1 MLTRASLRFY
11 AATNVMVVIG
21 VAVAVAVLAGALLVG
36 SSVRQSLREIALGRL
51 GATDVVVSS
60 PTFFRAALADD
71 LAGRVPAAPLIVF
84 SGAVV
89 HDESRRTAGRVMV
102 YGIDERFGRFHGVDG
117 LAVSGRDALV
127 SPALARELGARAGDS
142 VTVRVAKPT
151 DIPLST
157 LQGRREDAG
166 ERLRLTVSRVLDDT
180 SLAEFSLD
188 PSQGPVFAIYVPMAR
203 LQRDLE
209 LGDRVNTLL
218 VKAPAANPQS
228 ILKDVVAPV
237 AALDDVALRVRRTP
251 AGDTIVESRG
261 GLMPPALVEAI
272 EGQAAREQ
280 RAIVPAL
287 TYVANAIRIGDR
299 SVPYSTVTAID
310 LPAGDLYGGG
320 RPSGLPSAQDEPKGS
335 SPPVPRQPP
344 LWLNEWAA
352 NDLGAHIGDEVTLDY
367 YLWSDQD
374 GLQTARAT
382 FTLRGIVPLAGIGG
396 DRTLTPDYPGISDAE
411 DITSWDPPFPVDL
424 KQVRRRDEDYWDTWG
439 AAPKAIIP
447 LAEGQRLW
455 GSRFGNLSSLRIAK
469 GAAPFNPPIDPVAAG
484 FIARSVRAEA
494 LAASEGT
501 TDFGQYFLYFSFFLV
516 VSALLLAYLFF
527 ALGLEQ
533 RSREVGLLSS
543 VGFSPARIRGAFI
556 REGAV
561 LATVGA
567 LVGAAASVAYAAFI
581 MYGLRTWWVGA
592 VGTTALRLHVAP
604 EFVIA
609 GAAGACA
616 AGLLALWFGIRS
628 MVKRST
634 RALLLGA
641 VEITSAAAAGWR
653 LLVITGLLVITCLLL
668 VGAGSTQSI
677 DPTAAFFG
685 AGACAL
691 TAGLCTSA
699 LLLRRRG
706 GAGTYAQSP
715 WAVARLGM
723 AQIATRPARTVL
735 SLSLVAFACFVL
747 VSVGAFR
754 KDSTGPDD
762 SVGGGK
768 PLGLP
773 KTSGTGGY
781 TLLAESVAPLMHD
794 PNSPSG
800 RAELG
805 MEPDDPVLANT
816 RISRFRLR
824 PGDEASCLTLYKP
837 TNPRIIAPEAR
848 FLDEPRFSFNAS
860 LASTDEERAN
870 PWRLLS
876 KKFDDGAIPAI
887 ADQTTLMYSLHIG
900 VGDDFVLAPDSPS
913 PTRLRIVASL
923 ADSMLQ
929 SELIIGEDA
938 FIKLFPRNEGYRVWL
953 IDTPVP
959 DAAAVTAHLE
969 DRLSD
974 FGLDVEDAALRWA
987 SYHRVENTYL
997 ATFQALG
1004 ALGLLLGTV
1013 GLGAV
1018 LARNVLERKRELAL
1032 LRAVGYSPRHIR
1044 IMVLSESFALVLPGV
1059 LLGTISAVLAVTPAI
1074 RERAQAVPIVELGG
1088 LLIAVVITGV
1098 AASLFAV
1105 RLAAAIP
1112 VVPALKSE

>member
-11 AATNVMVVIG
+11 AATNLMVVVG

-117 LAVSGRDALV
+117 LAVSGREALV
-127 SPALARELGARAGDS
+127 SPALARELGARPGDS

-166 ERLRLTVSRVLDDT
+166 ERLRLTVSRVLDET

-188 PSQGPVFAIYVPMAR
+188 SSQGPVLAIYVPMAR

-209 LGDRVNTLL
+209 LGERVNTML
-218 VKAPAANPQS
+218 VQAASPTPQS
-228 ILKDVVAPV
+228 ILKDLVAPA
-237 AALDDVALRVRRTP
+237 AALDDIGLRLRATP

-261 GLMPPALVEAI
+261 GLMPPALVDAI
-272 EGQAAREQ
+272 ENQASREQ

-310 LPAGDLYGGG
+310 LEGVRIAD
-320 RPSGLPSAQDEPKGS
+320 SGTTKV
-335 SPPVPRQPP
+335 VPYAATKAVP

-374 GLQTARAT
+374 GLQTAKAT
-382 FTLRGIVPLAGIGG
+382 FTLRGIVPMTGLGG

-469 GAAPFNPPIDPVAAG
+469 GAAPFNPPIDPDAAG

-543 VGFSPARIRGAFI
+543 VGFSPARIRSAFI

-561 LATVGA
+561 LASVGA
-567 LVGAAASVAYAAFI
+567 IVGAAASVAYAAFI

-609 GAAGACA
+609 GAAGAFA
-616 AGLLALWFGIRS
+616 AGLLALWFGIRA

-634 RALLLGA
+634 RALLLGGVDIA
-641 VEITSAAAAGWR
+641 SAATTGSR
-653 LLVITGLLVITCLLL
+653 LWVITGLLVITGLSL

-677 DPTAAFFG
+677 DATAAFFG

-691 TAGLCTSA
+691 IAGLCASMIF
-699 LLLRRRG
+699 LRRRG

-715 WAVARLGM
+715 WAVARLGL

-754 KDSTGPDD
+754 KDSTGGGD
-762 SVGGGK
+762 SIGGGR

-794 PNSPSG
+794 PNSSSG
-800 RAELG
+800 RSELG

-816 RISRFRLR
+816 HISRFRLR

-837 TNPRIIAPEAR
+837 MNPRIIAPER
-848 FLDEPRFSFNAS
+848 KFLDAPRFSFSAS
-860 LASTDEERAN
+860 LASTDDERAN

-876 KKFDDGAIPAI
+876 KQFDDGAIPAI

-938 FIKLFPRNEGYRVWL
+938 FTKLFPRNEGYRVWL
-953 IDTPVP
+953 IDTPTP
-959 DAAAVTAHLE
+959 EAAGVTAHLE

-974 FGLDVEDAALRWA
+974 FGLDVEDAAVRWA

-1004 ALGLLLGTV
+1004 ALGLLLGTI

-1032 LRAVGYSPRHIR
+1032 LRAIGYSPRHIR
-1044 IMVLSESFALVLPGV
+1044 VMVLSESVALVLPGV
-1059 LLGTISAVLAVTPAI
+1059 LLGAISAVLAVTPAI
-1074 RERAQAVPIVELGG
+1074 RERAQAVPIVELAG

-1105 RLAAAIP
+1105 RLAVAIP